1 MAKRAGTP
9 KTVEHN
15 RRAKTGKYVTK
26 VKNSMSDNKKSN
38 SNQDSQKKTN
48 LSDDKRSEQRSYS
61 NNKGESSKGV
71 TQEKPLNEGTGPR
84 DKKD

>member
-26 VKNSMSDNKKSN
+26 N
-38 SNQDSQKKTN
+38 
-48 LSDDKRSEQRSYS
+48 DDI
-61 NNKGESSKGV
+61 
-71 TQEKPLNEGTGPR
+71 
-84 DKKD
+84 